1 MGLRVELLRS
11 CRNFFMAIYGLCA
24 VGAIFTVDRVW
35 VVVYRGFFKGR
46 RMWGLRCLGDFG

>member
-46 RMWGLRCLGDFG
+46 RMWGLRCLGEFG